1 MYGYYLELLGYKNL
15 PEYLKK
21 YLNVPSLERLKD
33 VGYFCGMDYAS
44 KDIYNFKEKIS
55 RFDHSL
61 SVCLLTYKLTKDY
74 NASLAGLFHD
84 ISTPCFSHVIDYMNS
99 DYYNQESTEFYTGK
113 VVQEDNVL
121 TSLLKKDNISLNDV
135 INFKKYT
142 VLDNDRPKLCADRLD
157 GIILSSI
164 SWTNKINESI
174 IKNIIDD
181 IDVFVNEDN
190 EKEIGFNTRKT
201 AEIVNELSDI
211 FNKYCHSNEDN
222 YMMEL
227 LAKIAKY
234 LIDKNYITYD
244 DLYIYNEKQLF
255 ELMPSLDDEY
265 LNNLLNKFKTI
276 KKEEITYCDIPE
288 IKNRYI
294 NPLIKNKRL
303 IMN

>member
-1 MYGYYLELLGYKNL
+1 MYGYYLELLGYKNM

-255 ELMPSLDDEY
+255 ELMPLLDDEY

>member
-1 MYGYYLELLGYKNL
+1 MYGYYLELLGYKKM

-255 ELMPSLDDEY
+255 ELMPSLNDEY

>member
-61 SVCLLTYKLTKDY
+61 SVCLLTFKLTKDY

-201 AEIVNELSDI
+201 SEIVNELSDI

-255 ELMPSLDDEY
+255 ELMPSLNDEY

>member
-1 MYGYYLELLGYKNL
+1 MYDYYLKLLGYENM

-21 YLNVPSLERLKD
+21 YLDVPSLERLKD
-33 VGYFCGMDYAS
+33 IGYFCGMDYAS

-84 ISTPCFSHVIDYMNS
+84 ISTPCFSHVIDYMNN

-113 VVQEDNVL
+113 VIKEDNAL
-121 TSLLKKDNISLNDV
+121 TNLLKKDNICLNDIV
-135 INFKKYT
+135 NFKKYT

-190 EKEIGFNTRKT
+190 EKEIGFNTRKI

-211 FNKYCHSNEDN
+211 FNKYCHKNEDN

-234 LIDKNYITYD
+234 LIDRKYITYD
-244 DLYIYNEKQLF
+244 DLYSYNEKQLF
-255 ELMPSLDDEY
+255 ELMPSFNDEY

-288 IKNRYI
+288 IKNRNI
-294 NPLIKNKRL
+294 NPLINNKRL